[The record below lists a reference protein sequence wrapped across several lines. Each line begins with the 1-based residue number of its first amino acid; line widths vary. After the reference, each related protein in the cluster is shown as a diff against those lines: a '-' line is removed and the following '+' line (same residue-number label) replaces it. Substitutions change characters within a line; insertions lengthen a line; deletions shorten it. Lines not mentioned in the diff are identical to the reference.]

1 MAAKRHVIIVGAGI
15 IGASIAWHLARKGAA
30 VTVIGEERGG
40 VATPC
45 SFAWINASWGN
56 PEFYFHFRRRAMAE
70 WKRLARELPGLPL
83 AWCGS
88 LSWDMPAADLETYA
102 DEYGRWGY
110 GISRL
115 NREESALLEPGLGEY
130 PDFALHVAEEGA
142 VEPVAAARL
151 LLADAEARG
160 AAFVHATVNGLLQ
173 SAGRIV
179 GAVTSEGVLEADHV
193 VLAAGA
199 GSVPIAASAGVTLP
213 LSTPA
218 GLIVHSRPV
227 SKRLNGLVMTPH
239 LHMRQTAEGRIIA
252 GSDFA
257 GGDPGEDHRASAA
270 DLFARVKATL
280 IDNVDL
286 KLDFFT
292 VGYRPTPADGFPI
305 IGNAGRPGL
314 YAAVMHSGVTLA
326 PLAGLLAA
334 DELVSGQSDESLGPF
349 RLQRFA
355 DAG

>member
-1 MAAKRHVIIVGAGI
+1 MTAKPHVIVVGAGI
-15 IGASIAWHLARKGAA
+15 IGASIAWHLTRKGAT
-30 VTVIGEERGG
+30 VTVIGEEPGG

-56 PEFYFHFRRRAMAE
+56 PEFYFHFRRRAMSE
-70 WKRLARELPGLPL
+70 WKRLAQELPGLPL
-83 AWCGS
+83 AWCGG
-88 LSWDMPAADLETYA
+88 LCWDMPPADLEAYA

-110 GISRL
+110 GIRRL
-115 NREESALLEPGLGEY
+115 NREESALLEPGLSEY
-130 PDFALHVAEEGA
+130 PDFSVYVAEEGA

-160 AAFVHATVNGLLQ
+160 AKFTAATVNGLLQ
-173 SAGRIV
+173 SGGRII
-179 GAVTSEGVLEADHV
+179 GAVTSEGIFEADHV

-199 GSVPIAASAGVTLP
+199 GAVPLAASVGVTLP

-227 SKRLNGLVMTPH
+227 SKRLNGLVMTPR

-252 GSDFA
+252 ATDFG
-257 GGDPGEDHRASAA
+257 GGDPGQDHQASAA
-270 DLFARVKATL
+270 ELFAQVKALL
-280 IDNVDL
+280 IDNADL

-314 YAAVMHSGVTLA
+314 YVAVMHSGVTLA
-326 PLAGLLAA
+326 PLAGAVAANELL
-334 DELVSGQSDESLGPF
+334 SGESDESLAPF
-349 RLQRFA
+349 RLQRF
-355 DAG
+355 DETQ

>member
-1 MAAKRHVIIVGAGI
+1 MTAKQHVIVVGAGI
-15 IGASIAWHLARKGAA
+15 IGASIAWHLTRKGAA
-30 VTVIGEERGG
+30 VTVIGEELGG

-83 AWCGS
+83 AWCGG
-88 LSWDMPAADLETYA
+88 LCWDMPSADLEAYA
-102 DEYGRWGY
+102 EEYSRWGY
-110 GISRL
+110 GIRRL
-115 NREESALLEPGLGEY
+115 NREESALLEPGLTEY
-130 PDFALHVAEEGA
+130 SDFAIHVAEEGA
-142 VEPVAAARL
+142 VEPVTATRM
-151 LLADAEARG
+151 LLADSEARG
-160 AAFVHATVNGLLQ
+160 AKFIAATVNGLLQ
-173 SAGRIV
+173 SGGGRII
-179 GAVTSEGVLEADHV
+179 GTVTSEGVLEADHV

-199 GSVPIAASAGVTLP
+199 GAVPIAALAGITLP

-252 GSDFA
+252 GSDFG
-257 GGDPGEDHRASAA
+257 GGDPGEDHQASAA
-270 DLFARVKATL
+270 ELFARVKAII
-280 IDNVDL
+280 IDNGDL

-305 IGNAGRPGL
+305 IGNAGLPGL
-314 YAAVMHSGVTLA
+314 HAAVMHSGVTLA
-326 PLAGLLAA
+326 PLAGLLVA
-334 DELVSGQSDESLGPF
+334 DELLSGKSDESLAPF
-349 RLQRFA
+349 RLPRFA
-355 DAG
+355 NA